1 MKTIDT
7 KGQLCPA
14 PLILAKKGIQE
25 AADGEEI
32 EIHTDNETSL
42 HNLKNYLKELKLTPT
57 ITKKG
62 NVHILT
68 VVKSETLSDFP
79 SPESFCAAP
88 TSSNFVVVIKSEF
101 MGTGDDKL
109 GHFLMEAFLD
119 SLNESDKLPS
129 AILLYNSGVKIAL
142 NETVTARSLQEL
154 ENIGIPIYACGK
166 CLEYYNIKD
175 LIAVGMV
182 SNMFTITKHMTEAGH
197 IIYP

>member
-25 AADGEEI
+25 AAAGEEI
-32 EIHTDNETSL
+32 EILTDNETSF
-42 HNLKNYLKELKLTPT
+42 HNLKNYLKELKLKPT
-57 ITKKG
+57 IRTEG
-62 NVHILT
+62 NVHMLT
-68 VVKSETLSDFP
+68 INKTEVISDFP
-79 SPESFCAAP
+79 SPESFCANP
-88 TSSNFVVVIKSEF
+88 TSTNFVVAIKSEF
-101 MGTGDDKL
+101 MGTGDDEI

-142 NETVTARSLQEL
+142 KETVTARSLQTL

-166 CLEYYNIKD
+166 CLEYYKIKD

-182 SNMFTITKHMTEAGH
+182 SNMFAITKHLTEAGH